1 MVFVDQT
8 WSGHKYRHLQM
19 SHDSRNYSFK
29 NVFGKLKIHYCQEIV
44 QFSEFATRT
53 AVNFT
58 QQNHFGKNKP
68 SLG

>member
-1 MVFVDQT
+1 MIAEII
-8 WSGHKYRHLQM
+8 HLKM
-19 SHDSRNYSFK
+19 CL
-29 NVFGKLKIHYCQEIV
+29 GKLKIYYCQEIV

-53 AVNFT
+53 VVNFT